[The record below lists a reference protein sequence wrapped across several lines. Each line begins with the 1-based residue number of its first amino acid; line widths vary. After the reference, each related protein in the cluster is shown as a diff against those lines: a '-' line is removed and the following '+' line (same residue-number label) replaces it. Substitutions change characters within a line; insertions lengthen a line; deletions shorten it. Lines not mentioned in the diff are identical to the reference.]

1 MQKMIKSFLMI
12 GQSNM
17 AGRGFIHEVPPIYN
31 ERIQMLRNGRWQMMT
46 EPVNYDRPVSGISL
60 VGSFAE
66 AWSRENQDDKI
77 GLIPCAEGGS
87 TLDEWAVDQPLF
99 RHAITEAKFAMEN
112 SELTGILWHQGES
125 DSMNGNYK
133 VYYNKLFS
141 IVEALRVELNA
152 PDIPF
157 IIGGLGDFLGKEGFG
172 KYSAEYNFIN
182 QELQKFAFEQDNCY
196 FVTAEGLTSNP
207 DGIHID
213 AISQR
218 KFGLRYFEAFSKKQ
232 HVLEPLNNENELINL
247 IHTRENTKSEKI
259 YRKTLELAV
268 GKILYDEF
276 ESLLIQ
282 INKK

>member
-1 MQKMIKSFLMI
+1 MKKMIKSFLMI

-172 KYSAEYNFIN
+172 KYSTEYNFIN

-268 GKILYDEF
+268 GKISYDEF
-276 ESLLIQ
+276 ESQLIQ